1 MQRRLPGTKRLGYG
15 TTSDYW
21 EIPGGKSD
29 PDENPIDTAIREAKE
44 ETNLDLS
51 NCEIIY
57 KDVEKTDVG
66 TWDFFVVLAKE
77 CSGEPKVTEPNKYS
91 EFRWISINDIPENI
105 YSPSLRAIDEYKKWL
120 DKNI

>member
-1 MQRRLPGTKRLGYG
+1 MQRRIPGTKRLGYG
-15 TTSDYW
+15 TTFDYW

-29 PDENPIDTAIREAKE
+29 PNEDPISTAIREAKE

-66 TWDFFVVLAKE
+66 VWDFFVVLAKQYK
-77 CSGEPKVTEPNKYS
+77 GEPSLTEPNKYS
-91 EFRWISINDIPENI
+91 EFKWISINDVPKNI
-105 YSPSLRAIDEYKKWL
+105 YPPSLRAINEYKEWL
-120 DKNI
+120 DKNT